1 MASDIVILSRLQ
13 FGFALEYHILWPT
26 LSIGLAGFVLV
37 MNASWAWTHRQVYRD
52 VADFWTRIF
61 ALGFGMGVVTGVVI
75 SYTIGMNWSVYVV
88 KTANVLGPLFSL
100 EVLTAFFLEAGFI
113 GVMLFGR
120 GRVGDKLYLF
130 SCAMVALGTVLS
142 SFWIL
147 AANSW
152 MQTPAGYIRDAQGR
166 FFVANWLRVIFNP
179 SFPYR
184 LVHMLLASYV
194 TGCFVVIGVS
204 ALQILLGRGG
214 ASVRTAL
221 SASLW
226 LATIVVPLQIAA
238 GDAQGLN
245 TRAHQPIKL
254 AAIEGRWETGRT
266 VPLTVFAIPDQ
277 KNQRNRDAIE
287 IPALGSL
294 ILTHS
299 LNGEVQGLKSVPPS
313 EQPPVFPVF
322 FAFRIMVGVGFSLLG
337 LVAFG
342 GWLRWRERLFDSRPF
357 LMISAAATPLGFV
370 ATLAGWTVTE
380 VGRQPYVVY
389 GFLRTADAVSP
400 LASSAVGSLFA
411 ALLILY
417 GLLLLGFLL
426 IAGRMVWTGPRAGS
440 LVPAAGE

>member
-1 MASDIVILSRLQ
+1 MASDTLILSRLE
-13 FGFALEYHILWPT
+13 FGFALAYHILWPT

-37 MNASWAWTHRQVYRD
+37 MNASWMRTGRRVYRD
-52 VADFWTRIF
+52 IADFWTRIF

-75 SYTIGMNWSVYVV
+75 SYTIGMNWSVYVSE
-88 KTANVLGPLFSL
+88 TANVLGPLFTL

-120 GRVGDKLYLF
+120 ERVGDKFYLF
-130 SCAMVALGTVLS
+130 ACSMVALGTVLS
-142 SFWIL
+142 AFWIL

-152 MQTPAGYIRDAQGR
+152 MQTPAGFTRDANGQ
-166 FFVANWLRVIFNP
+166 FFVAHWFDVIFNP

-204 ALQILLGRGG
+204 ALQLLRGRGG
-214 ASVRTAL
+214 EFARTAL

-254 AAIEGRWETGRT
+254 AAIEGRWETGRR
-266 VPLTVFAIPDQ
+266 VPLTLFALPDQ
-277 KNQRNRDAIE
+277 EHQTNHYAIE
-287 IPALGSL
+287 VPVLGSL

-299 LNGEVQGLKSVPPS
+299 LDGEVRGLKTVPPS
-313 EQPPVFPVF
+313 EQPPVIPVF
-322 FAFRIMVGVGFSLLG
+322 FAFRIMVGVGLSLFG
-337 LVAFG
+337 LVALG
-342 GWLRWRERLFDSRPF
+342 GWLRWRKRLFDTRLF
-357 LMISAAATPLGFV
+357 LMACVATIPLGFV

-389 GFLRTADAVSP
+389 GLLRTADAVSP
-400 LASSAVGSLFA
+400 LAPSAVGSLLVT
-411 ALLILY
+411 LLILY
-417 GLLLLGFLL
+417 NLLLLGFLL
-426 IAGRMVWTGPRAGS
+426 IAGRMAWTGPAVAS
-440 LVPAAGE
+440 WAAAE

>member
-1 MASDIVILSRLQ
+1 MASDALLLSRLQ
-13 FGFALEYHILWPT
+13 FAFTLAYHILWPT

-37 MNASWAWTHRQVYRD
+37 MNAAWLKTRRQVYRD
-52 VADFWTRIF
+52 IADFWTRIF

-75 SYTIGMNWSVYVV
+75 SYTIGMNWSVYVAR
-88 KTANVLGPLFSL
+88 TANVLGPLFSL

-120 GRVGDKLYLF
+120 DRVGARFYLLA
-130 SCAMVALGTVLS
+130 CAMVALGTVMS
-142 SFWIL
+142 AFWIL

-152 MQTPAGYIRDAQGR
+152 MQTPAGFVRDAQGR
-166 FFVANWLRVIFNP
+166 FLAADWFHIIFNP

-204 ALQILLGRGG
+204 ALQLLRGREGG
-214 ASVRTAL
+214 FARTAL

-226 LATIVVPLQIAA
+226 LATIAVPLQIAA

-254 AAIEGRWETGRT
+254 AAIEGRWDTARR
-266 VPLTVFAIPDQ
+266 VPLTLFAIPDQ
-277 KNQRNRDAIE
+277 QHQTNRDAVE
-287 IPALGSL
+287 VPVLGSL

-299 LNGEVQGLKSVPPS
+299 LDGEVQGLKTVPPS
-313 EQPPVFPVF
+313 DQPPVIPVF
-322 FAFRIMVGVGFSLLG
+322 FAFRIMVAVGLALLG
-337 LVAFG
+337 LVVLG
-342 GWLRWRERLFDSRPF
+342 GWLRWRGRLFDTRLF
-357 LMISAAATPLGFV
+357 LFLCVAAIPLGFI

-389 GFLRTADAVSP
+389 GLLRTADAVSP
-400 LASSAVGSLFA
+400 LRPEAVGSLLA

-417 GLLLLGFLL
+417 NVLLLGFLL
-426 IAGRMVWTGPRAGS
+426 IAGRMAWNGPRTAS
-440 LVPAAGE
+440 PAAGE